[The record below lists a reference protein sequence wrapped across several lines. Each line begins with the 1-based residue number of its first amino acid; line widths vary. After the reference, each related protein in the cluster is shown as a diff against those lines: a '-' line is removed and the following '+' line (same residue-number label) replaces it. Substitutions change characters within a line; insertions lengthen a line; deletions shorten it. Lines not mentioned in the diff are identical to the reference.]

1 MRAIDLYGAIVAQAR
16 QPVFFGAGR
25 VEDTPE
31 GRTGLLILLL
41 FPALERLRTGDA
53 PARRTARFLAETFVT
68 DIDDCLREMGVGDLS
83 VPRKVKRAA
92 QALGERCRA
101 YRAAVESASPEET
114 LARELAATVPGL
126 AEGPS
131 AARALA
137 AMIVERLA
145 ALAAVPPET
154 LAAADLVYTAPV
166 ALAASALRPQPAS
179 DR

>member
-31 GRTGLLILLL
+31 GRTGLLILFL

-101 YRAAVESASPEET
+101 YRAAVESAAPT
-114 LARELAATVPGL
+114 DALARELAATVPGL
-126 AEGPS
+126 AEGPP
-131 AARALA
+131 ATRALA

-145 ALAAVPPET
+145 ALAAVPAGA
-154 LAAADLVYTAPV
+154 LAAAHLAYAAPEALNADTAG
-166 ALAASALRPQPAS
+166 PAV
-179 DR
+179 RL